1 MYTRCTMTVDDLKR
15 PRHQFSSKL
24 SNGFF
29 LFVISRMVKKGIL
42 NDSSIF
48 ECQIKSYIWNSLFC
62 KQSSSLVSVTYVLNL
77 IVSVKGGFFCW

>member
-1 MYTRCTMTVDDLKR
+1 MYTHCTMTVDDLKG

-29 LFVISRMVKKGIL
+29 LFVISRMVKMGIL

-48 ECQIKSYIWNSLFC
+48 ECQIKSYKHDTEFEILCFVNKVQVLFLLLMC
-62 KQSSSLVSVTYVLNL
+62 
-77 IVSVKGGFFCW
+77 

>member
-1 MYTRCTMTVDDLKR
+1 MTVDDLKG

-48 ECQIKSYIWNSLFC
+48 ECQIKSYKHDTEFEILCFVNKVQVLFLLLMC
-62 KQSSSLVSVTYVLNL
+62 
-77 IVSVKGGFFCW
+77 